1 MRKPVL
7 AICEQQKVQISLRIR
22 AVASVAE
29 QAGLSHTQSQT
40 PEDSVFHDMAVIRLW
55 HYSRKQK

>member
-29 QAGLSHTQSQT
+29 QADLSHTRLQT
-40 PEDSVFHDMAVIRLW
+40 LEDSVFHDVAVIRL
-55 HYSRKQK
+55 